1 MPEFIT
7 AIIVGVVRVLV
18 LGIDTAMFLRAILSW
33 FIMDEEGGAFTTFLY
48 TITEP
53 IILPIRLLFERM
65 GWFEDAPLDIP
76 FFVAAITLSIVSTL
90 LLGI

>member
-1 MPEFIT
+1 
-7 AIIVGVVRVLV
+7 
-18 LGIDTAMFLRAILSW
+18 
-33 FIMDEEGGAFTTFLY
+33 
-48 TITEP
+48 
-53 IILPIRLLFERM
+53 M